1 MSCYFIA
8 RITIHDRETYRKY
21 EDGFDEIF
29 SNYNGIVVC
38 VDEDPVVL
46 EGEWPCSR
54 TVLIRFPNEEE
65 ARRWY
70 DSPEY
75 RDLAKHRRRAA
86 ESNIVLVQRHRRSE
100 RG

>member
-21 EDGFDEIF
+21 EEGFDEIF
-29 SNYNGIVVC
+29 EKYRGLVVC

-54 TVLIRFPNEEE
+54 TVLIRFPDETE
-65 ARRWY
+65 AKRWY
-70 DSPEY
+70 ESSEY
-75 RDLAKHRRRAA
+75 RELAAHRHRAA
-86 ESNIVLVQRHRRSE
+86 ESHIVLVQRRRGS
-100 RG
+100 R